1 MHAILIALVV
11 LGLVSPASAALIY
24 DFEWTSEKGVRQFI
38 DVGGGVLEPITIG
51 GTLSDRT
58 TATYVAPSGDAWG
71 SIEWEYVGSTYH
83 IDILPSGDGAW
94 GSVPVHP
101 SVSWSTGDVGPA
113 LSYTGPL
120 AAPTSL
126 TLGGGWGSM
135 GEFLLFNATG
145 TRMTVSAPEPS
156 ATALVAGVLVAVAI
170 VRRRAR
176 GRHQNR
182 SHHSPRAAI
191 AAAVSWRMSRPV
203 RTM

>member
-24 DFEWTSEKGVRQFI
+24 DFEWSSEKGVRQFI

-51 GTLSDRT
+51 GTLSGRT

-71 SIEWEYVGSTYH
+71 SIAWEYAGSTYQ
-83 IDILPSGDGAW
+83 IDIVPSGDGGW
-94 GSVPVHP
+94 GSVPVPP
-101 SVSWSTGDVGPA
+101 SVSWSTGDVAPA
-113 LSYTGPL
+113 FSYTGSL
-120 AAPTSL
+120 AAPASV
-126 TLGGGWGSM
+126 TLAGGWGSM

-145 TRMTVSAPEPS
+145 TRMAVSAPEPS
-156 ATALVAGVLVAVAI
+156 VTALVAVVLIAGAI
-170 VRRRAR
+170 VRRHGR

-191 AAAVSWRMSRPV
+191 AAAVSSRMSRPV